1 MKMFKNSLLICLA
14 IFALTCGGVY
24 ATFDYA
30 LNDPSSINGEI
41 VANINEFKYLFPN
54 TEEGKKHEQLTNN
67 ILNGTGTD
75 KNSSG
80 LNDPNSNINQ
90 VIKNRSGK
98 IWANSSVLGSCDA
111 WEQNNLSNLFDED
124 TKDMF
129 FLISDTYYL
138 FTITVDL
145 GTLNNPTF
153 AYGKE
158 YVEPIYRTVLK
169 QNANGEYE
177 AVQTGVGKAM
187 SEKYKNYLGD
197 LVSSAPSF
205 DPTTWVEI

>member
-1 MKMFKNSLLICLA
+1 M
-14 IFALTCGGVY
+14 
-24 ATFDYA
+24 
-30 LNDPSSINGEI
+30 
-41 VANINEFKYLFPN
+41 
-54 TEEGKKHEQLTNN
+54 
-67 ILNGTGTD
+67 
-75 KNSSG
+75 
-80 LNDPNSNINQ
+80 
-90 VIKNRSGK
+90 
-98 IWANSSVLGSCDA
+98 
-111 WEQNNLSNLFDED
+111 
-124 TKDMF
+124 
-129 FLISDTYYL
+129 
-138 FTITVDL
+138 DL

-205 DPTTWVEI
+205 NPTTWVEI